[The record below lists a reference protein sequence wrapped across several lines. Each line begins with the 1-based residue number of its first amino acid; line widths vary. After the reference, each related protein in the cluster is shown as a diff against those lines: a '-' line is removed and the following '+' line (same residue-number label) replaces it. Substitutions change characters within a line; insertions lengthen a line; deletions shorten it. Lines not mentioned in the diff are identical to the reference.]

1 VRASRRSGL
10 ALRGQLVLTAFLML
24 FVELALIR
32 WLGANVLYLAY
43 FSNVVL
49 LGSFLGIGLGFLWTS
64 RGRRSL
70 FPLAPAALAALIILV
85 RLLEVKVGISGSTL
99 IFFGLDTSGPPR
111 WIVLPAVFVVVA
123 IVMTCIGDGV
133 ARAFRRLD
141 NLDAYQLDII
151 GSLLGIG
158 VFSLLAFVN
167 AAPVVWGTIAAAGFI
182 VALRPRRL
190 PAVVAVAVPLTVA
203 VGFLAA
209 ESAEADTTW
218 SPYYKVHTF
227 PIETTGGLVAE
238 VNGIP
243 TWLQIPAVGNPIY
256 ETVYERISRPD
267 PGDVLIVGAGS
278 GNDVAVATARGASRV
293 DAVEIDAHLLDLG
306 RRHPDRPYDDTQVIT
321 HVADGRAFLEA
332 TDREWDTILLAL
344 PDSLTLLPGQS
355 SLRLESY
362 LFTEEAVES
371 YRDHL
376 APGGVLAM
384 YNYYR
389 ERWLVDRYAGTL
401 ADVFGQPPCVS
412 EGGPTLSV
420 IVVSDDPAAVRCPAD
435 EVFRRAV
442 STPRPAT
449 DDHPFPYL
457 RTPGIPGFYLASIAV
472 MLAISLFAVRAVGG
486 PLRSMAPF
494 ADLFCMGVGFLLLE
508 TKSVVQ
514 FALLFGTTWFVNA
527 LVFAGVLGSV
537 LLAIVVSKRMTI
549 SRPAWLFGAF
559 FAAVALNWLIPGRAL
574 LTLPFLPRLLTA
586 VVLAFLPIFTAN
598 LVFAN
603 RFRSTVE
610 STAAFA
616 ANLLGAMVGG
626 LLEYTSLVIGYRNM
640 LLVVAAV
647 YAAAFVLRPRQA
659 AVPAAA
665 SRVAA

>member
-1 VRASRRSGL
+1 
-10 ALRGQLVLTAFLML
+10 ML
-24 FVELALIR
+24 
-32 WLGANVLYLAY
+32 
-43 FSNVVL
+43 
-49 LGSFLGIGLGFLWTS
+49 
-64 RGRRSL
+64 
-70 FPLAPAALAALIILV
+70 
-85 RLLEVKVGISGSTL
+85 
-99 IFFGLDTSGPPR
+99 
-111 WIVLPAVFVVVA
+111 
-123 IVMTCIGDGV
+123 
-133 ARAFRRLD
+133 
-141 NLDAYQLDII
+141 
-151 GSLLGIG
+151 
-158 VFSLLAFVN
+158 
-167 AAPVVWGTIAAAGFI
+167 
-182 VALRPRRL
+182 
-190 PAVVAVAVPLTVA
+190 AVAVPLTVA
-203 VGFLAA
+203 VGFLVA
-209 ESAEADTTW
+209 ESAEADATW
-218 SPYYKVHTF
+218 TPYYKVHTF
-227 PIETTGGLVAE
+227 PIGGTGGLVAE

-293 DAVEIDAHLLDLG
+293 DAVEIDAHLLELG
-306 RRHPDRPYDDTQVIT
+306 RRHPDRPYDDPRVIA

-332 TDREWDTILLAL
+332 TDRQWDTILLAL

-401 ADVFGQPPCVS
+401 DDVFAQRPCVS
-412 EGGPTLSV
+412 PGGPTLSV
-420 IVVSDDPAAVRCPAD
+420 LVVSDDPAAVRCPAE
-435 EVFRRAV
+435 EVFRRPA

-472 MLAISLFAVRAVGG
+472 MLAISLFVVRAVGG

-494 ADLFCMGVGFLLLE
+494 ADLFLMGVAFLLLE
-508 TKSVVQ
+508 TKNVVQ

-549 SRPAWLFGAF
+549 SRPAWLYG
-559 FAAVALNWLIPGRAL
+559 AL
-574 LTLPFLPRLLTA
+574 LASIAFE
-586 VVLAFLPIFTAN
+586 LA
-598 LVFAN
+598 
-603 RFRSTVE
+603 
-610 STAAFA
+610 
-616 ANLLGAMVGG
+616 
-626 LLEYTSLVIGYRNM
+626 
-640 LLVVAAV
+640 
-647 YAAAFVLRPRQA
+647 RPRPGPA
-659 AVPAAA
+659 GVAVPAASARRGGARLPADLHRQPRVRQPVPLDGRLDRGVRRQSPRRDGRWAARVHVARDRLSQLAARRRRGVHGRLRPA
-665 SRVAA
+665 SPPRGGADRGIARGGVTIGRSDRDR